1 MGYNALITL
10 DLPIITS
17 EERKVFYE
25 VLKQFKWVKIKD
37 LTTVWRAS
45 FNDSVISSSA
55 ITILIND
62 LKTAKMK
69 SGINKVEYALLLGKG
84 DVKNGSI

>member
-10 DLPIITS
+10 DLPKVTS

-25 VLKQFKWVKIKD
+25 VLKQFNWVKIIE
-37 LTTVWRAS
+37 LTTVWKAS
-45 FNDSVISSSA
+45 FNDSVIRSSA
-55 ITILIND
+55 ITVLIND

-69 SGINKVEYALLLGKG
+69 SGITKVEYALQLGKG
-84 DVKNGSI
+84 DVKNGRI